1 MPYFE
6 GDLIRVSV
14 KFLVNNVATDPT
26 TVTLKWQAP
35 GNIIT
40 TWVFITD
47 FQVIKDSVGNYHAD
61 LNINIHGTW
70 QFRWIGTGIAQ
81 GTGQSSFEVLAANI
95 K

>member
-1 MPYFE
+1 MPYYE
-6 GDLIRVSV
+6 GDLIRVSI
-14 KFLVNNVATDPT
+14 KFLVNNIAADPT

-35 GNIIT
+35 GNIAV
-40 TWVFITD
+40 TWVFNTN
-47 FQVIKDSVGNYHAD
+47 FQVVKDSAGNYHAD
-61 LNINIHGTW
+61 LDVNISGMW